1 MWDFESKIYKFK
13 AKLALRWKCL
23 TLLYLVGA
31 TQLFWNDEDGGA
43 AIASTDLSQE
53 EVQHRDEETDS
64 EDSGKSVRP

>member
-1 MWDFESKIYKFK
+1 M
-13 AKLALRWKCL
+13 
-23 TLLYLVGA
+23 LYLVGA

-64 EDSGKSVRP
+64 EDSGKSICP